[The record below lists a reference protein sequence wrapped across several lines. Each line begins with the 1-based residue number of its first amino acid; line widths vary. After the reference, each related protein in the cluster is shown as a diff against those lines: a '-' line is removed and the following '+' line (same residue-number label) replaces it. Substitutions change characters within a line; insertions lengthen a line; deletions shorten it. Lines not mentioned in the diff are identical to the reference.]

1 MSQHDESFTG
11 GVFHESIQD
20 GRVGAHIRITRGE
33 IIAEP
38 LHSHHNSTGET
49 QSPSKMESF
58 VIPIRDVQL
67 DMGGATGKM
76 IFCRTQDKSLTIFC
90 EERGFAQALERESA
104 GALSEPLMQL
114 KGSLRKE
121 NRRFLLWSGVGCVAV
136 ALFCVVGY
144 YALLASARTAV
155 HALPISIDEQIGK
168 TAIQSLINDRLPRDH
183 EASVLVQQI
192 VDRLKPH
199 AKFSEMDFQV
209 YVVQNS
215 EVNAF
220 ALPGGQMVVYTGLIK
235 NVESPEQLAGVLA
248 HEMSHATLRHGL
260 QQISQSLGVIAAIQ
274 LLVGDVGGL
283 LAVGSQIAQQ
293 SVMTS
298 YSRTAET
305 EADIEGAKMLHAAK
319 IDPKA
324 MATFF
329 AKLKHQ
335 HGDIPG
341 AISWLSTH
349 PQHED
354 RIESINNYAESLD
367 ATDYKPLE
375 LDLAAAQE
383 AIR

>member
-1 MSQHDESFTG
+1 
-11 GVFHESIQD
+11 
-20 GRVGAHIRITRGE
+20 
-33 IIAEP
+33 
-38 LHSHHNSTGET
+38 
-49 QSPSKMESF
+49 
-58 VIPIRDVQL
+58 
-67 DMGGATGKM
+67 
-76 IFCRTQDKSLTIFC
+76 
-90 EERGFAQALERESA
+90 
-104 GALSEPLMQL
+104 
-114 KGSLRKE
+114 
-121 NRRFLLWSGVGCVAV
+121 
-136 ALFCVVGY
+136 
-144 YALLASARTAV
+144 
-155 HALPISIDEQIGK
+155 
-168 TAIQSLINDRLPRDH
+168 
-183 EASVLVQQI
+183 
-192 VDRLKPH
+192 
-199 AKFSEMDFQV
+199 V

-329 AKLKHQ
+329 AKLKHE